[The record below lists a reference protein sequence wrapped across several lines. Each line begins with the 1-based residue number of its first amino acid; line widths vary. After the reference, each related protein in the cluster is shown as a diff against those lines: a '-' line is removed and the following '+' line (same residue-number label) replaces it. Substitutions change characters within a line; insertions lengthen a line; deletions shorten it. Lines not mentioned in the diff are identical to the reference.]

1 MMKMGRP
8 AHFEACSDESAR
20 RLEIRFRALSART
33 RYLGRRSVTVSDA
46 TRRLYAT
53 GVAAKLLAD
62 PADNGVDDIAASR
75 FTVAPDLVEELGAS
89 DGVALVENQMLHDC
103 ELEFRQRRALPV

>member
-1 MMKMGRP
+1 MMKMGRT
-8 AHFEACSDESAR
+8 ARFEACSGESTR

-33 RYLGRRSVTVSDA
+33 RYLGRSVTVSDA
-46 TRRLYAT
+46 AHRLDAT

-89 DGVALVENQMLHDC
+89 DGVALVENQML
-103 ELEFRQRRALPV
+103 